1 MVIHFGSP
9 IIITYVVVMIR
20 AHRSLV
26 SSRDLEKQ
34 NSLSIRILS
43 EGGLIQ
49 HGIKSD

>member
-20 AHRSLV
+20 AHHSLV

-34 NSLSIRILS
+34 NSQSIRIIS

-49 HGIKSD
+49 QGIKSD